1 MSRTLVQVTKFK
13 EAWVVTE
20 STDNSSGYNDT
31 STVLKQFETK
41 SEADAYYQKIC
52 SFAKKAKIYTGYN
65 VEQKWIFVSQTQH
78 YE

>member
-13 EAWVVTE
+13 EVWLVTE

-31 STVLKQFETK
+31 STILKQFETK
-41 SEADAYYQKIC
+41 SEADAYKQELC
-52 SFAKKAKIYTGYN
+52 SKRTYN
-65 VEQKWIFVSQTQH
+65 TYHVKQKWILISQDEH